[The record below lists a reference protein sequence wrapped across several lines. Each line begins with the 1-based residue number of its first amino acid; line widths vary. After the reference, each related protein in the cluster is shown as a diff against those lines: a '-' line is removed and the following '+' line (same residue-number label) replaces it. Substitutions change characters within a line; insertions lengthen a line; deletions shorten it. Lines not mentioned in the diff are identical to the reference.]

1 MATVTFKGNPIQTA
15 GDLPAVGEAAPDFK
29 LTRTS
34 MADLTLKDLNG
45 KRVVLNIFP
54 SIETPVCSASVKRF
68 NAEAKRL
75 ENTEV
80 LCISKDLPFAHARFN
95 AEEEIKDVISLCEL
109 RDLSFGEKYG
119 VRITEGPLAGLFAR
133 ALLVLDET
141 GRVIHSQLVPEIA
154 QEPDYGP
161 VLKLLGADAGGPKFC
176 ETTTTAE
183 HSRLDADNE
192 PCDDGRTGKI

>member
-1 MATVTFKGNPIQTA
+1 MTTVTFKGNPVKIS
-15 GDLPAVGEAAPDFK
+15 GNLPAVGAAAPDFL

-34 MADLTLKDLNG
+34 MADVTLADFAG

-75 ENTEV
+75 ENTEI

-141 GRVIHSQLVPEIA
+141 GQVIHSQLVPEIA

-161 VLKLLGADAGGPKFC
+161 VLKLLGAEINEPEFC
-176 ETTTTAE
+176 GTTATAE
-183 HSRLDADNE
+183 HSRLNAGNE
-192 PCDDGRTGKI
+192 PCDDGRKGKI